1 MLNNKEKCAVFLD
14 IDGTLIGDSFK
25 ISDDN
30 LKAIADARAMGH
42 MVFINTGRSWGNIPD
57 VLHEQFDLDGIISGS
72 GAMITMGGET
82 LWKSCMSEDLVR
94 RVMEFI
100 FNNRRY
106 WAIFE
111 GLSDVYAIPNDV
123 RPIRDYQIHVD
134 SPLDSRKICS
144 EDEIHVIAMGKTVPD
159 EFKEL
164 FKDELTVFQFDTYA
178 DCVIKGLNKAKGI
191 EKVLELTGI
200 KRENTI
206 AIGDSNNDYDMLE
219 FAGIGVAMAN
229 SQQRIL
235 DMADYITVS
244 ASESGVARAI
254 EKFLLDE
261 T

>member
-1 MLNNKEKCAVFLD
+1 MLNPKEKCAVFLD
-14 IDGTLIGDSFK
+14 IDRTLISDSFK

-30 LKAIADARAMGH
+30 LKAIAEARARGH
-42 MVFINTGRSWGNIPD
+42 MVFINTGRSWGNIPE

-72 GAMITMGGET
+72 GAMITMNGDT
-82 LWKSCMSEDLVR
+82 VWRNSMSEELVG
-94 RVMEFI
+94 RVMRYI
-100 FNNRRY
+100 FDNREY

-111 GLSDVYAIPNDV
+111 GCNDVYMISNDE
-123 RPIRDYQIHVD
+123 RQLRGYEHSVD
-134 SPLDSRKICS
+134 SPEEYREIC
-144 EDEIHVIAMGKTVPD
+144 ETDEIQVIAMGKIVPD

-219 FAGIGVAMAN
+219 FAGVGVAMAN

-235 DMADYITVS
+235 DMADEITVS
-244 ASESGVARAI
+244 AKESGVARAI
-254 EKFLLDE
+254 EKILLV
-261 T
+261 